1 MHARN
6 MNYSNV
12 LSIFNIDYDT
22 YEELK
27 KEDDPDV
34 PVINDKDNDRKLIK
48 WVSIFTDCLYQTYG
62 SRGPLVYV
70 IQEPIDVP
78 SEVDDPLDAN
88 SYYEVSGIIHEELVP
103 ILSHNGPIYK
113 HDNTSIYTKI
123 EKVARGI
130 SIESNVKAFYPRK
143 DGRGLFIDFISSHAG
158 ETKYCAII
166 KKRMNLL
173 QNIKWNVWS

>member
-34 PVINDKDNDRKLIK
+34 PVINDKDNDRNLIQR
-48 WVSIFTDCLYQTYG
+48 VSIFTDCLYQTYG
-62 SRGPLVYV
+62 SSGPLVYV

-78 SEVDDPLDAN
+78 SEVDDTLDAD
-88 SYYEVSGIIHEELVP
+88 S
-103 ILSHNGPIYK
+103 
-113 HDNTSIYTKI
+113 
-123 EKVARGI
+123 
-130 SIESNVKAFYPRK
+130 
-143 DGRGLFIDFISSHAG
+143 
-158 ETKYCAII
+158 
-166 KKRMNLL
+166 
-173 QNIKWNVWS
+173 

>member
-6 MNYSNV
+6 MNYSNL
-12 LSIFNIDYDT
+12 LSSFKIDYDT

-88 SYYEVSGIIHEELVP
+88 S
-103 ILSHNGPIYK
+103 
-113 HDNTSIYTKI
+113 
-123 EKVARGI
+123 
-130 SIESNVKAFYPRK
+130 
-143 DGRGLFIDFISSHAG
+143 
-158 ETKYCAII
+158 
-166 KKRMNLL
+166 
-173 QNIKWNVWS
+173 

>member
-1 MHARN
+1 MNARN

-88 SYYEVSGIIHEELVP
+88 SYHEVSGSLHEELVP
-103 ILSHNGPIYK
+103 ILSHNGPIYNNE
-113 HDNTSIYTKI
+113 NT
-123 EKVARGI
+123 
-130 SIESNVKAFYPRK
+130 
-143 DGRGLFIDFISSHAG
+143 
-158 ETKYCAII
+158 
-166 KKRMNLL
+166 
-173 QNIKWNVWS
+173 